1 MAEGLSLEA
10 AVEEAQRRGIAET
23 DPTNDLNGTDTALK
37 LLILVR
43 TVMRR
48 RASLADVR
56 RTGIEA
62 APTPGPRRS
71 DPTPRRSGPG
81 TPDGMRLTVS
91 PGRDAPRE
99 LLRKSIGTL
108 DMAVE
113 WETDLFA
120 TQRLISTEGDAIP
133 TAAAVL
139 RDAVHIA
146 QGTPMGPAL
155 RIRETMSEHASIS
168 RREAITAGLAGAAAS
183 AALGACG
190 NTTGSGTEEG
200 PRRKRKCL
208 PEPDAAS
215 APWSVGAGAFGG
227 WTALWLRRAG
237 AEVTLVD
244 AWGPGNSRASS
255 GGETRLIRA
264 SYGPRRVYSAM
275 VARSLE
281 IWKEHQAR
289 WDEPVVLSRRNAPD
303 EQRGDPN
310 TRRAAVPILRE
321 LGLAVEEFD
330 GDELARR
337 YPQINPEGIS
347 YALFERDAGYLLAR
361 RGCERVLRDFLAEGG
376 RFLRAEAAPG
386 TTGGGRMR
394 DIRLSD
400 GSSVEADLFVFAC
413 GPWLAR
419 LFPEFDPPLVQPTR
433 QEVFFFGPP
442 AGYADLTDEAF
453 PTWIDDGPFYG
464 VPGSAG
470 RGFKIADDTRGA
482 PFDPTTG
489 DRTPSAAGMRAAR
502 EYMEHRFPAM
512 RGAPLLEARVC
523 QYEQSADGNLIVDT
537 HPEAA
542 NAWIAGGGS
551 GHGYKLGAALGEMLA
566 DQALG
571 EREKEPFFSLSRL
584 LSQPAA

>member
-1 MAEGLSLEA
+1 MST
-10 AVEEAQRRGIAET
+10 RR
-23 DPTNDLNGTDTALK
+23 
-37 LLILVR
+37 
-43 TVMRR
+43 
-48 RASLADVR
+48 
-56 RTGIEA
+56 
-62 APTPGPRRS
+62 
-71 DPTPRRSGPG
+71 
-81 TPDGMRLTVS
+81 
-91 PGRDAPRE
+91 
-99 LLRKSIGTL
+99 
-108 DMAVE
+108 
-113 WETDLFA
+113 
-120 TQRLISTEGDAIP
+120 
-133 TAAAVL
+133 
-139 RDAVHIA
+139 
-146 QGTPMGPAL
+146 
-155 RIRETMSEHASIS
+155 IS

-190 NTTGSGTEEG
+190 NGAGSGTEEAPAG
-200 PRRKRKCL
+200 N
-208 PEPDAAS
+208 ANAS
-215 APWSVGAGAFGG
+215 QAGRGIRAVVVGAGAFGG

-289 WDEPVVLSRRNAPD
+289 WDDRLFFPVGMLRMSSGAS
-303 EQRGDPN
+303 EYSK
-310 TRRAAVPILRE
+310 AAVPILRE
-321 LGLAVEEFD
+321 LGLAVEELD
-330 GDELARR
+330 GEELARR
-337 YPQINPEGIS
+337 FPQINPEGLS
-347 YALFERDAGYLLAR
+347 YALFESDAGYLLAR

-376 RFLRAEAAPG
+376 TFRRAEAAPG

-400 GSSVEADLFVFAC
+400 GETVEADLFVFAC

-419 LFPEFDPPLVQPTR
+419 LFPEFDPPLVRPTR

-442 AGYADLTDEAF
+442 AGYSDLSDESF
-453 PTWIDDGPFYG
+453 PTWIDEGPFYG

-470 RGFKIADDTRGA
+470 RGFKIANDTRGA

-502 EYMEHRFPAM
+502 EYMEGRFPAM
-512 RGAPLLEARVC
+512 RDAPLIEARVC

-571 EREKEPFFSLSRL
+571 QREKEPFFSLSRF
-584 LSQPAA
+584 LSPAAGS